1 MSSRLEQITAG
12 ENPAKTHTVA
22 LVEDDRSNAEL
33 LSISINQCSRLK
45 VAAIYLTAEEALR
58 DLPKVRPEV
67 VLMDIQLPGMDGI
80 QCVRELRSLTP
91 RLSARI
97 LMLTGYED
105 YDALFESLKAGA
117 HGYLLKEDTSTEAL
131 RAAIVEVIRRGAPFS
146 PGVAQRVIGFFHALG
161 LAAGSETLGSTGSPA
176 HLSARE
182 EQFLELLVVG
192 LSYKQIADRLA
203 VSIDSTRKHLQ
214 SIYRKLHI
222 NSRSEATFHWLSRR
236 RSGASSNYIK
246 M

>member
-1 MSSRLEQITAG
+1 MSSRLDEITAG

-131 RAAIVEVIRRGAPFS
+131 RS
-146 PGVAQRVIGFFHALG
+146 
-161 LAAGSETLGSTGSPA
+161 
-176 HLSARE
+176 
-182 EQFLELLVVG
+182 
-192 LSYKQIADRLA
+192 
-203 VSIDSTRKHLQ
+203 
-214 SIYRKLHI
+214 
-222 NSRSEATFHWLSRR
+222 
-236 RSGASSNYIK
+236 
-246 M
+246 